1 MRGSDKIVLMELKEI
16 HPYPNNPRIND
27 AAVEAVASSIR
38 EFGFRS
44 PIIVDGNHV
53 IIAGHTRFKA
63 AKKLKLEK
71 VPVIVADDL
80 SEKEVKALRLAD
92 NKTGELAEW
101 DGDLLTKELE
111 DLINIDMSQFG
122 FTEEEAQSA
131 VEVEE
136 QPYTMAVNIPQY
148 EIQGECPTI
157 SDLIDT
163 DKTEELI
170 QHITDAENIT
180 DEEREFLTRA
190 AGRHNVFN
198 YRKIAEY
205 YAHAT
210 PEMQRLMEESALVI
224 IDVDN
229 AIANGYAAL
238 NADVLNIMGDNGDE
252 G

>member
-1 MRGSDKIVLMELKEI
+1 MRGSDKVVLMELKEI

-27 AAVEAVASSIR
+27 AAVDAVASSIR

-92 NKTGELAEW
+92 NKTGELAKW

-131 VEVEE
+131 AEVEE

-157 SDLIDT
+157 RDMLDT
-163 DKTEELI
+163 EKTEELI
-170 QHITDAENIT
+170 QHITNAENIT
-180 DEEREFLTRA
+180 DEEREFLIRA
-190 AGRHNVFN
+190 AGRHSVFN
-198 YRKIAEY
+198 YRNIAEY

-229 AIANGYAAL
+229 AIANGYATL
-238 NADVLNIMGDNGDE
+238 NADVLDIMEDE
-252 G
+252 D